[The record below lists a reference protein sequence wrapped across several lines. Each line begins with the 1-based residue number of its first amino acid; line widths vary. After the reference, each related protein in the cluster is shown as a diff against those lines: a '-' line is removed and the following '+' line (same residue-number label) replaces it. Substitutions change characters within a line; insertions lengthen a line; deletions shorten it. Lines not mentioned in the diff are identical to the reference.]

1 MCRVRPPNQKF
12 KTPQEKQEKQPSK
25 TMCMYEIEEFEAK
38 TEAGQTRK
46 ETSALLYV
54 QRRIYIPHPA
64 AAVILPTPS

>member
-1 MCRVRPPNQKF
+1 MCTSTKPEVQNTTR
-12 KTPQEKQEKQPSK
+12 KTSKSPPSK
-25 TMCMYEIEEFEAK
+25 NHVYEIEEFEAK